1 MKLSRRSM
9 LASTAALAAGCSFA
23 EPPLDAPSVPQA
35 VALNVA
41 APSYGSLGNPLLT
54 EERSEDTYRRGLTTL
69 ESNRES
75 PYGPTRGGYS
85 LALQFYEE
93 LYPHNVEPITTEEAR
108 TAALDT
114 VEALL
119 ADLVILASHDATRLG
134 PEGLLL
140 PLDRFSGPAGAEL
153 KREFFP
159 SVLDQFRRDGALYAL
174 PIGARPLM
182 LYYDEDHFKLHGVPP
197 VDASWD
203 WDDLLE
209 SAVRLTTREVDGTVA
224 RWGLI
229 AHLHDPWWA
238 LWQNRAEAVD
248 PVTLQCRLQEPAA
261 VEALQFVH
269 DLIHKYRVS
278 PPVPL
283 RDLFELI
290 LGQRSLPAM
299 LYSHDALLHSGFRT
313 AALPRGRARAVPVR
327 GHFGIG
333 IAARTTHT
341 EAAYT
346 ALRGLAQSLQE
357 EAAVPASR
365 AAVARLEEI
374 RTDLRPEEVAA
385 LQLSLEHGRA
395 EPLPAPPLGTY
406 WEGLLSFEDGDDV
419 TTMVNRACDYLRTH
433 QQQSASPPLWGRAV

>member
-1 MKLSRRSM
+1 MKLSRRTM

-54 EERSEDTYRRGLTTL
+54 KERSEDTYRRGQTTL

-119 ADLVILASHDATRLG
+119 ADLVILVSHDATRLG

-153 KREFFP
+153 EREFFP

-197 VDASWD
+197 VDASWN
-203 WDDLLE
+203 WDDLVE
-209 SAVRLTTREVDGTVA
+209 SAAKLMRVREDGTVE

-229 AHLHDPWWA
+229 AHMWEIWWA
-238 LWQNRAEAVD
+238 LWQNGAEAVD
-248 PVTLQCRLQEPAA
+248 PDTLQCRLQEPAA
-261 VEALQFVH
+261 LEALQYLH
-269 DLIHKYRVS
+269 DLIHTHRVS
-278 PPVPL
+278 PPTTW
-283 RDLFELI
+283 RDL
-290 LGQRSLPAM
+290 RSSRWPSPPAM
-299 LYSHDALLHSGFRT
+299 LYDHFPLAPSGFRT
-313 AALPRGRARAVPVR
+313 AELPRGKMHATQVRAD
-327 GHFGIG
+327 FGI
-333 IAARTTHT
+333 ALTAQTKHPDV
-341 EAAYT
+341 AYT
-346 ALRGLAQSLQE
+346 ALQGLTHALQNE
-357 EAAVPASR
+357 VAVPASR
-365 AAVARLEEI
+365 AAAARLADI

-385 LQLSLEHGRA
+385 IQHSLEHGRA
-395 EPLPAPPLGTY
+395 EPVFHVPQMIAMGEIMARLG
-406 WEGLLSFEDGDDV
+406 SGDDV
-419 TTMVNRACDYLRTH
+419 ATMVNSACSAVREY
-433 QQQSASPPLWGRAV
+433 QQESA